1 MFRIIHRCAR
11 RTPRQT
17 SRPYPVRILFTAHQ
31 FFPESRAGV
40 EIVTLGLARELK
52 ACGHEPFILAAR
64 RTVPHSNLLPGETED
79 YEFEGVPVR
88 RIGRPEEGL
97 SRPYELNYH
106 NEEAAGKT
114 EEYVRAVVANMPRV
128 FFLLLPLCALLIKL
142 FYWRRDRFYVDH
154 LIFAFHFH
162 AFAFVILT
170 LNSIAARLWDPLSGP
185 LRILLWGWF
194 LTYPA
199 LALRRVY
206 GGSWTL
212 TVVKLFGLTVIYFIL
227 FGFGM
232 LTLLPVTLYFF

>member
-11 RTPRQT
+11 RTPLQT
-17 SRPYPVRILFTAHQ
+17 SRYSTVRILFTTHQ

-106 NEEAAGKT
+106 NDAAAGKT
-114 EEYVRAVVANMPRV
+114 RE
-128 FFLLLPLCALLIKL
+128 
-142 FYWRRDRFYVDH
+142 
-154 LIFAFHFH
+154 
-162 AFAFVILT
+162 
-170 LNSIAARLWDPLSGP
+170 
-185 LRILLWGWF
+185 
-194 LTYPA
+194 
-199 LALRRVY
+199 
-206 GGSWTL
+206 
-212 TVVKLFGLTVIYFIL
+212 
-227 FGFGM
+227 
-232 LTLLPVTLYFF
+232 